1 MNNILITSVGR
12 RVSLVNAFQNE
23 IKKYFS
29 NSQVLTADA
38 NQKLSAASNLHF
50 KSTKLPKITDSTYL
64 KSLINFCKKNQIK
77 LIVPTIDTELLF
89 LAKNKEQLL
98 KHNIRPIISS
108 INFIKKCR
116 DKRLIHSFFKD
127 QKIRVAKEYNLK
139 NFQLPLFVKPRDGS
153 RSKDNHIV
161 KSKKYLNAIYS
172 KEKGFMLLEYFDSK
186 KFQEFTCDLYYGR
199 DSSLKCV
206 VPRKRIDIR
215 DGEVNKAKT
224 EKNFLVEFIVEK
236 LSYINGARGCLTA
249 QFFKHKNNDEVIGI
263 EINPR
268 FGGGFPLTYASGAN
282 FPKWIIEEYLLDKNL
297 NYFDNW
303 EKDLLMLRYDK
314 EIFINNS
321 YE

>member
-12 RVSLVNAFQNE
+12 RVSLVNAFQTE

-50 KSTKLPKITDSTYL
+50 KSAKLPKITDSTYL
-64 KSLINFCKKNQIK
+64 KSLINLCKRNQIK

-98 KHNIRPIISS
+98 KHNIIPIISS

-116 DKRLIHSFFKD
+116 DKRLTHSFFKD

-139 NFQLPLFVKPRDGS
+139 NFQLPLYVKPRDGS
-153 RSKDNHIV
+153 RSVDNHII

-172 KEKGFMLLEYFDSK
+172 KEKEFMLLEYFDSK
-186 KFQEFTCDLYYGR
+186 QFQEFTCDLYYGR

-206 VPRKRIDIR
+206 VPRKRIYIR

-224 EKNFLVEFIVEK
+224 EKNFLVEYIVEK

-249 QFFKHKNNDEVIGI
+249 QFFINKNNDEVIGI

-303 EKDLLMLRYDK
+303 EKNLLMLRYDK
-314 EIFINNS
+314 EVFINNS
-321 YE
+321 NE